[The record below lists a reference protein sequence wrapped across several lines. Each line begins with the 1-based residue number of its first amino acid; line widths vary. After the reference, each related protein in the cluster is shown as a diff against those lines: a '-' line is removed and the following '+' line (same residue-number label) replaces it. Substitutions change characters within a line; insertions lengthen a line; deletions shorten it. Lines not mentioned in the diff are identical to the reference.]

1 MGVLFC
7 RLDKALIRPGRVDVR
22 STIDYCTPYQL
33 ELMFQRFYPDEPQST
48 ANEFA
53 QKVGAFAKNI
63 SAAQVQGYFMF
74 YKDNAQDALNNITDI
89 VKL

>member
-7 RLDKALIRPGRVDVR
+7 RLDKALIRPGRVDVKAM
-22 STIDYCTPYQL
+22 IDYCTSYQL
-33 ELMFQRFYPDEPQST
+33 ELMFQRFYPDETEST

-74 YKDNAQDALNNITDI
+74 YKDNAQDALNNIPDI